1 MSNGTFA
8 KVSAK
13 TAAEICKHFQ
23 LGEEAQKLLRDNQA
37 PRQFLDVLLEKKQYV
52 DACRFLAHAL
62 PKREAERWVAATTD
76 ATRRAAMPAAEAAD
90 IGTPAGCTAVA
101 AFFSGGSLAPPNVQ
115 A

>member
-13 TAAEICKHFQ
+13 TAAEICKQFQ

-52 DACRFLAHAL
+52 DACRFLAHGL
-62 PKREAERWVAATTD
+62 PKREAVWWACLCVRQVQGANPPPKAAAALQAAEKWGADPSD
-76 ATRRAAMPAAEAAD
+76 ANRRA
-90 IGTPAGCTAVA
+90 
-101 AFFSGGSLAPPNVQ
+101 
-115 A
+115 